1 MDRSLSPAHL
11 DVVAVEGD
19 VDRAEPDLAAG
30 ELGDQV
36 PQSLRE
42 RDASRVDADERDSV
56 EVGVALDDLVGDPRQ
71 AALDRLAV
79 EENLVGGNAGLAQ
92 RFASVS
98 VRAQACVYIGL
109 LSGLSGPS

>member
-11 DVVAVEGD
+11 DVVTVEGD
-19 VDRAEPDLAAG
+19 VDRAEPDLTAG

-36 PQSLRE
+36 PEALRE
-42 RDASRVDADERDSV
+42 RDASSVDADERDSL

-79 EENLVGGNAGLAQ
+79 QQNLLGGNAGLAQ
-92 RFASVS
+92 RLGSVS

-109 LSGLSGPS
+109 LSGLAGPS